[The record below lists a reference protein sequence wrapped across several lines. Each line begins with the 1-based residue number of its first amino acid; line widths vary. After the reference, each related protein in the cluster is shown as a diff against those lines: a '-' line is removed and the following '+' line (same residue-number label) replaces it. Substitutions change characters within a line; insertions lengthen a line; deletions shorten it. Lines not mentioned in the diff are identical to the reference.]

1 MAYWIL
7 KVSQP
12 SEARQ
17 VKVRAVRITDRGSR
31 ATNLPHLQ
39 GRQRQSRE
47 IQEGEWNYIELRVMH
62 IRVHLEVSLL
72 LLHFIEIKCKYTN
85 KDKDGKLIDCKE
97 NKFVNIKLEN
107 CT

>member
-17 VKVRAVRITDRGSR
+17 VKVRAVRITDRGCR

-39 GRQRQSRE
+39 GDRGVVQ
-47 IQEGEWNYIELRVMH
+47 WNYIELRVMH
-62 IRVHLEVSLL
+62 IRVDLEVSLL
-72 LLHFIEIKCKYTN
+72 LFNFIEIKCK
-85 KDKDGKLIDCKE
+85 I
-97 NKFVNIKLEN
+97 
-107 CT
+107 